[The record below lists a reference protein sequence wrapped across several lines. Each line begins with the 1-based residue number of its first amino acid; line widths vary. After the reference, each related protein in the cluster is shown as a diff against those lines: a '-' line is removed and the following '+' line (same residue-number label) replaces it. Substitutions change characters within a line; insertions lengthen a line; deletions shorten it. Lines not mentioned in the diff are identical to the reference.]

1 MKEVS
6 LCSINLQA
14 YERILQQIKNFCN
27 SGIKFSFDKYYNAK
41 RIFDNSM
48 FVALE
53 KQILRNIRNLKLPP
67 PSMLVFLK

>member
-41 RIFDNSM
+41 RIFDNSV
-48 FVALE
+48 FVAFE
-53 KQILRNIRNLKLPP
+53 KQILRNRVLFFAFI
-67 PSMLVFLK
+67 F